1 MNPKALKTLEYN
13 KIIDK
18 LTEFAGSALAKEM
31 CRNLQPS
38 TDLYEIQAL
47 QKETSDA
54 LSRIYQ
60 KGAVS
65 FRGVRDIRGSIK
77 RLEIGAIIGI
87 NELLS
92 ICSLLDVCSKVKAYS
107 RNDRDPDFEDS
118 LEAMFQALQP
128 LTPVSS
134 EIRRCIASEEELND
148 DASPALFKIRRSMR
162 QINDKVHAQ
171 LQTMVNGSART
182 YLQDAVV
189 TMRNGRY
196 CIPVKAEHR
205 GQIPGMIHDQSSTGS
220 TLFVEPMAVIKLNND
235 LRELELKEEKE
246 IEMILAT
253 LSARCGE
260 ETEALRDDLDLLTKL
275 DFIFARAQLSR
286 SMNGTQPDFNEEG
299 RILIKKGRH
308 PLLDKKEVV
317 PIDIQLGKDFELL
330 IITGPNTGGKTVSL
344 KTVGLFT
351 LMGQA
356 GLHIPAFDHS
366 ELSVFHEVFADIG
379 DEQSIEQSLSTFS
392 AHMTNTVSILKEAD
406 DRSLVL
412 FDELGAGTDPTEG
425 AALAIAILSNLHRRG
440 SRVIATTHYSELKV
454 FALSTPGVENG
465 CCEFDVET
473 LRPTYRLLIG
483 VPGKSNAFAISQ
495 KLGLSQDI
503 IEEAK
508 THLTKQDEDFEDLL
522 ADLEQKRVTI
532 EQERDQINSYK
543 EEIRELKQRLES
555 KQEKLDLS
563 RDKILREANE
573 QARNILQEA
582 KDYAD
587 TTIRNFQKY
596 GKAAGVSAKDM
607 EKERGKLREKM
618 STVDKKLS
626 AKNAAPK
633 KSHKQL
639 TAKDLHIGDSIKVLS
654 LNLKGTV
661 STLPDAKGNLFV
673 QMGILR
679 SQVNIRDLEKLD
691 DTVITGGNFSKTGS
705 GKIKMS
711 KSASVSTEIN
721 LLGKTVDEAIM
732 ELDKYLDD
740 AYIAHLP
747 SVRIVHGKGTGAL
760 RKGVHNYLRR
770 QKHVKSYRLG
780 EFGEGDAGVTIVEF
794 K

>member
-171 LQTMVNGSART
+171 LQTMVNGYART

-253 LSARCGE
+253 LSARCAE

-308 PLLDKKEVV
+308 PLLDKKKVV

-440 SRVIATTHYSELKV
+440 SRVMATTHYSELKV

>member
-1 MNPKALKTLEYN
+1 MQQGQCMAPGVLVGPVCPREGAE
-13 KIIDK
+13 
-18 LTEFAGSALAKEM
+18 EM
-31 CRNLQPS
+31 LQFGFHLG
-38 TDLYEIQAL
+38 TGIWF
-47 QKETSDA
+47 
-54 LSRIYQ
+54 LSFY
-60 KGAVS
+60 S
-65 FRGVRDIRGSIK
+65 SISQSREKWK
-77 RLEIGAIIGI
+77 RHGPT
-87 NELLS
+87 
-92 ICSLLDVCSKVKAYS
+92 VCS
-107 RNDRDPDFEDS
+107 RGH
-118 LEAMFQALQP
+118 
-128 LTPVSS
+128 
-134 EIRRCIASEEELND
+134 RR
-148 DASPALFKIRRSMR
+148 
-162 QINDKVHAQ
+162 
-171 LQTMVNGSART
+171 
-182 YLQDAVV
+182 
-189 TMRNGRY
+189 
-196 CIPVKAEHR
+196 
-205 GQIPGMIHDQSSTGS
+205 
-220 TLFVEPMAVIKLNND
+220 
-235 LRELELKEEKE
+235 
-246 IEMILAT
+246 
-253 LSARCGE
+253 
-260 ETEALRDDLDLLTKL
+260 
-275 DFIFARAQLSR
+275 
-286 SMNGTQPDFNEEG
+286 
-299 RILIKKGRH
+299 
-308 PLLDKKEVV
+308 
-317 PIDIQLGKDFELL
+317 
-330 IITGPNTGGKTVSL
+330 
-344 KTVGLFT
+344 
-351 LMGQA
+351 
-356 GLHIPAFDHS
+356 
-366 ELSVFHEVFADIG
+366 
-379 DEQSIEQSLSTFS
+379 FS
-392 AHMTNTVSILKEAD
+392 A
-406 DRSLVL
+406 
-412 FDELGAGTDPTEG
+412 
-425 AALAIAILSNLHRRG
+425 
-440 SRVIATTHYSELKV
+440 
-454 FALSTPGVENG
+454 
-465 CCEFDVET
+465 
-473 LRPTYRLLIG
+473 
-483 VPGKSNAFAISQ
+483 
-495 KLGLSQDI
+495 
-503 IEEAK
+503 
-508 THLTKQDEDFEDLL
+508 
-522 ADLEQKRVTI
+522 EQKRVTI
-532 EQERDQINSYK
+532 EQERNQINSYK